1 MEMKYRV
8 LRVQDEAIDSLEM
21 AIKVGDL
28 NLDTGD
34 QRIRDEG

>member
-8 LRVQDEAIDSLEM
+8 LRVQDEAIDGLEM